1 MKRMIFASKN
11 EGKVGEVKKIL
22 ADLNI
27 QILSLSDVDYATE
40 IEETGATFEENAKI
54 KADVI
59 FKEYKMPVI
68 ADDSGLSVAQ
78 LNGDPGVFS
87 ARYAGQP
94 ATDEKNN
101 EKLLKNL
108 EKFPQ
113 PHRARFICAA
123 VYYFGTDF
131 ISAVGE
137 VKGEIIK
144 SPRGK
149 GGFGYDPLFVP
160 DGYRQTMAELSAE
173 IKNKISHRFNAFNKL
188 KNYIRSN
195 S

>member
-27 QILSLSDVDYATE
+27 QILSLSDVDYAIE

-68 ADDSGLSVAQ
+68 ADDSGLSVEQ